1 MPTNYRIPRGFAVRH
16 PSYQEVYEGQRPTIK
31 DLKAAPYLPVAEIEP
46 RHDDPIVIPAGTWVG
61 VVGSRRTIYAGTGEA
76 LNTGT
81 FATSGDVDLHS
92 LTDIDRYLVPACGNW
107 YRLEYTSKDIDSNFG
122 TNGNVMNIDA
132 IGVIGQRT
140 GAAVTTAAVSSKFV
154 GNSGEGV
161 KPIGIVFEDVYAS
174 WLSTAYVNYERQP
187 TVSLLTR
194 DYVVQL
200 PAVTPS
206 ERAIEPG
213 DLVMVDGFGSSNS
226 EMVWSP
232 ATGSWT
238 NRVGHLRRVASI
250 SATEM
255 VTAAS
260 AGAGVGV
267 ATGVL
272 TGTSAAGYIGAAAA
286 RVDEYIV
293 GKCLRKVL
301 FAEYSSASANTA
313 AETSV
318 ALDAFKLSTHVSKEF
333 QDAGRVQTVPGMSL
347 QGSGIKGI
355 PAWARKAT
363 ADASGRFW
371 VLEIHVSAV

>member
-46 RHDDPIVIPAGTWVG
+46 RHDDPIVLPAGTWVG
-61 VVGSRRTIYAGTGEA
+61 VVGSRRTLYAGTGEA
-76 LNTGT
+76 IATGSHSNL
-81 FATSGDVDLHS
+81 SGDFDPHS

-107 YRLEYTSKDIDSNFG
+107 YRLDYTSRDLDSTFG
-122 TNGNVMNIDA
+122 TNGNVVDIDSLTTHGA
-132 IGVIGQRT
+132 RT
-140 GAAVTTAAVSSKFV
+140 GSAVTAAGVSDRFV

-174 WLSTAYVNYERQP
+174 WLPTAYVNYERQP

-194 DYVVQL
+194 DYVVQI
-200 PAVTPS
+200 PAITPS

-213 DLVMVDGFGSSNS
+213 DMVMVDGFGSSNTD
-226 EMVWSP
+226 MVWSP

-238 NRVGHLRRVASI
+238 NRVGHLRRVS
-250 SATEM
+250 SVSPSEM
-255 VTAAS
+255 LVAAN
-260 AGAGVGV
+260 
-267 ATGVL
+267 T
-272 TGTSAAGYIGAAAA
+272 GAAAA
-286 RVDEYIV
+286 LTGLLSGHLVGFFAAAAARMDEYIV

-363 ADASGRFW
+363 ADANGRFW
-371 VLEIHVSAV
+371 VLEIHVNAV

>member
-16 PSYQEVYEGQRPTIK
+16 PSYQEVYEGKRPTIK

-61 VVGSRRTIYAGTGEA
+61 VVGSRRTLYAGTGEA
-76 LNTGT
+76 LATGNY
-81 FATSGDVDLHS
+81 ATSGDIDIHS
-92 LTDIDRYLVPACGNW
+92 LTDMDRYLVPACGNW
-107 YRLEYTSKDIDSNFG
+107 YRLDYTSRDIDSNFG
-122 TNGNVMNIDA
+122 TNGNVIDIDNITTFA
-132 IGVIGQRT
+132 ART
-140 GAAVTTAAVSSKFV
+140 GSAVVAAGVSDKFV

-174 WLSTAYVNYERQP
+174 WLPNAYVNYERQP

-213 DLVMVDGFGSSNS
+213 DTVMVDGFGSSNT

-255 VTAAS
+255 KNATFATAPAVT
-260 AGAGVGV
+260 GVGDL
-267 ATGVL
+267 ATGL
-272 TGTSAAGYIGAAAA
+272 ALGFAAAAGA

-301 FAEYSSASANTA
+301 FAEYSSATTNST
-313 AETSV
+313 AETNV
-318 ALDAFKLSTHVSKEF
+318 ALDAFKLQTHVSKEF
-333 QDAGRVQTVPGMSL
+333 VDAGRVQTVPGMSL

-363 ADASGRFW
+363 ADANGRFW
-371 VLEIHVSAV
+371 VLEIHVNAV